1 MQSVLL
7 IGFNIATYNFLAN
20 TFFKS
25 IIIIRVI
32 FTFIFA
38 TKVLVAGMWTLIFI
52 LQLCVKFF

>member
-25 IIIIRVI
+25 IIIRVI
-32 FTFIFA
+32 FTFIFV